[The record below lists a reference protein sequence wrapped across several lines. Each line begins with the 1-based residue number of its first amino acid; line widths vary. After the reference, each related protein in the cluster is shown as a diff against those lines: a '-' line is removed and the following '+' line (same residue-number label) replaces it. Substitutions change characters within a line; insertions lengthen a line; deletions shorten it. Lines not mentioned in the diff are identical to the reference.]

1 MDNTY
6 KHFFDIDESFYPCF
20 DSSAIEAKDTDW
32 KDTYPHKTFIELLKL
47 TEEML
52 SGITKK
58 SLWIHGAYGTGKSRC
73 AYALKKILDVSDDE
87 LKEYWNKYPDLKD
100 KNKDLLT
107 KFIGHKD
114 GNILTVWRY
123 ASGMVENSGR
133 LFRYIQ
139 ESIKKSL
146 IENNCE
152 YLGQKTFKD
161 IIISWFSDKN
171 NKDYFNNK
179 LIDFRNDTEELRKHG
194 ESFRL
199 FCNKNVDEILNQLQ
213 NSDEINELVENI
225 IKLSDKIG
233 INFSTNLDS
242 DSIKKWIEDVIKV
255 NNIKIVFIWDEFS
268 DYFEKNKNSLG
279 DFQDVVSL
287 CQKVPFY
294 FVIITHRTEELNKKL
309 GDTSW
314 KKIQD
319 RFDKKE
325 IILPDNIAFNL
336 IGHAFTVN
344 KSNKKYWEDAVKAL
358 NARICDSR
366 EEVKK
371 AIKESSDE
379 VIKNIMPIHPM
390 TALVL
395 KHISS
400 VFKSNQ
406 RSMFDF
412 IKTRN
417 TDTTKAFQWFIENHG
432 PLDYKPFLTVDMLWN
447 FFYEKGK
454 SDLDQN
460 TRMVLE
466 SYPTNENFTSE
477 EEAVLKSILIMQ
489 AIDKRIKGEVDVL
502 KTTAQNLKYVFEGTE
517 EFIENPVNIAEKLV
531 KRGILTKKTY
541 NKKEIYVMSELGN
554 FQDIQDKK
562 EIIRKKKTIE
572 LVKQGE
578 LENALQL
585 PPSLRLRLESEPA
598 TGKLI
603 PLTVD
608 NFANETA
615 KAFNKEPSKWH
626 FETFVAFAKNE
637 DEALQLRDKIRNFLQ
652 EKKDRDDFIIIDA
665 SLTPL
670 GEEEFENYVEFA
682 AQSLVYSGYNNNYA
696 KENENKA
703 KQVLSSEWKSE
714 IFNGQFVV
722 YSKSNLDGKKIENR
736 KSLLSKLQDII
747 LAKYRYIFDFEQG
760 LSESIFKT
768 GNLKASAEGGL
779 KLPKETKGNFA
790 GIEKKVL
797 PNVWNVPNYW
807 ENVTTENE
815 NISIIKRKLDN
826 KIKEEF
832 DSNGKISIRDIVDF
846 LESEFSFAPSS
857 LYAFLTGFLL
867 KEYAIDS
874 YIYLDEKSLSDV
886 ITPEKISIMISDYI
900 NNKYQLNKKESYFE
914 TYISKLTDDL
924 REFYDLTSYICDF
937 GKKYVT
943 INESQNCMQKKI
955 KEFSLP
961 IWGLYY
967 LGETDSY
974 SVLKLYMDFL
984 KSEGDIAYKIASQ
997 IGEKSIKNKSL
1008 RENLKSLLIAENFEN
1023 GITAYITQNL
1033 LDGKKFNELVKSLDL
1048 TKKEYIDDIKSIF
1061 DVKYSNLWEEKGTQ
1075 EEIKKLMFNYE
1086 FIKNTNFVLDT
1097 KVKTLKDAFQKW
1109 NERLDFV
1116 YYSKE
1121 FFKNSCSEFSA
1132 IFDFLFDIYT
1142 EKNQANYMPNNIKN
1156 INTRLR
1162 DNLGKLKMIFE
1173 KETTREAVSKYYR
1186 KYCADFSD
1194 EIFDDFPIELLQG
1207 KRLFAK
1213 NETEVRNIVRDVLE
1227 DCQKGQENRE
1237 LFEYW
1242 KAKTDTRD
1250 PREWSSIHRTPI
1262 LIMLNEDEYSRGEQV
1277 FELINKKV
1285 NVMQY
1290 DLDNALDFL
1299 KNNDE
1304 LFERLDNKD
1313 EINKRFAKFLGKYS
1327 VVLKDFEDVRKQLES
1342 TKIETYNWVKENPI
1356 AKKLKSIAENKY
1368 KSCRDNVIEKIK
1380 VMNEESLRKYL
1391 IKMIENN
1398 MDFGI
1403 EIMSEEE

>member
-6 KHFFDIDESFYPCF
+6 KHFFDIDESYYPCV
-20 DSSAIEAKDTDW
+20 DESAIDSGKIDW
-32 KDTYPHKTFIELLKL
+32 KKTYPHKTFIELLKA

-52 SGITKK
+52 SGTTNRA
-58 SLWIHGAYGTGKSRC
+58 LWIYGKYGTGKSQC
-73 AYALKKILDVSDDE
+73 AYALKKILEVSDDE
-87 LKEYWNKYPDLKD
+87 LKEYWNIYPDLKD

-139 ESIKKSL
+139 ASIRKSL

-161 IIISWFSDKN
+161 IIISWLSDKS

-213 NSDEINELVENI
+213 SEDSEINELVENI

-242 DSIKKWIEDVIKV
+242 DSLKKWIEDVIKG

-268 DYFEKNKNSLG
+268 DYFKKNKNSLG

-294 FVIITHRTEELNKKL
+294 FVMVTHDSTSYMEDNSSKKVVEQRF
-309 GDTSW
+309 T
-314 KKIQD
+314 KI
-319 RFDKKE
+319 E
-325 IILPDNIAFNL
+325 IKLPENIAFEL

-344 KSNKKYWEDAVKAL
+344 KNNENNWKNAVDAL
-358 NARICDSR
+358 DARICDSR

-371 AIKESSDE
+371 AIKESRDK
-379 VIKNIMPIHPM
+379 VIENIMPIHPM

-395 KHISS
+395 RYIASS
-400 VFKSNQ
+400 FKANQ

-454 SDLDQN
+454 SDLAQN
-460 TRMVLE
+460 VRMVLE
-466 SYPTNENFTSE
+466 SYPTNENFTPE

-489 AIDKRIKGEVDVL
+489 AIDKGLDGDVNDLL

-531 KRGILTKKTY
+531 KRGILIKKTS
-541 NKKEIYVMSELGN
+541 NKKEIYVMSEFGN
-554 FQDIQDKK
+554 FQDLEKFR

-585 PPSLRLRLESEPA
+585 SPSLRFRLESEPGS
-598 TGKLI
+598 GKLI

-615 KAFNKEPSKWH
+615 KALNKEPSKWH

-637 DEALQLRDKIRNFLQ
+637 DEASQLRDKIKNFLQ

-670 GEEEFENYVEFA
+670 GEEAFENYVEFS
-682 AQSLVYSGYNNNYA
+682 AQALAYSGNNN
-696 KENENKA
+696 NLSNDNNNKA
-703 KQVLSSEWKSE
+703 KHILSSDWKSE

-722 YSKSNLDGKKIENR
+722 YSKSNLDGKTIANKKALFTE
-736 KSLLSKLQDII
+736 LQDII

-760 LSESIFKT
+760 LSENVFKT
-768 GNLKASAEGGL
+768 ASLKPSAEGGL
-779 KLPKETKGNFA
+779 RLPDKKTQGVIN

-832 DSNGKISIRDIVDF
+832 DSNGKISIRDIIDF
-846 LESEFSFAPSS
+846 LESEFSFASSS
-857 LYAFLTGFLL
+857 LYAFLIGFLL
-867 KEYAIDS
+867 KEYVSDL
-874 YIYLDEKSLSDV
+874 YLYLDEKGLSEV
-886 ITPEKISIMISDYI
+886 ITSEKIAEMITGYI
-900 NNKYQLNKKESYFE
+900 NNKNSGKYFE

-943 INESQNCMQKKI
+943 IKDSAYYMQQKI

-961 IWGLYY
+961 IWGLRFADK
-967 LGETDSY
+967 TDCFP
-974 SVLKLYMDFL
+974 VLKLYMDFL
-984 KSEGDIAYKIASQ
+984 KQEGDTAYKIASQ

-1008 RENLKSLLIAENFEN
+1008 RDNLKSLLTAENFED
-1023 GITAYITQNL
+1023 GITNYITNL
-1033 LDGKKFNELVKSLDL
+1033 LEGKKFNDLVKSLDL

-1061 DVKYSNLWEEKGTQ
+1061 DVQYSNLWEEKGTQ
-1075 EEIKKLMFNYE
+1075 EEIKKLIFNYE

-1097 KVKTLKDAFQKW
+1097 KVKTLREAFQKW

-1121 FFKNSCSEFSA
+1121 FFKNNCSEFSA

-1142 EKNQANYMPNNIKN
+1142 EKINQANYIPNDIKN

-1173 KETTREAVSKYYR
+1173 KETTREAVSNYYR
-1186 KYCADFSD
+1186 RYCADFSD

-1227 DCQKGQENRE
+1227 ECQKGQENRE

-1242 KAKTDTRD
+1242 KGKTDTRD
-1250 PREWSSIHRTPI
+1250 PREWSANNRTPI

-1277 FELINKKV
+1277 FELLNKKV

-1327 VVLKDFEDVRKQLES
+1327 VILKDLDAVRRELEG
-1342 TKIETYNWVKENPI
+1342 TKIEAYNWVKENPI

-1368 KSCRDNVIEKIK
+1368 KSCRENVIEKIK